1 MSSNRST
8 AASTHHHTPLA
19 QHATNGATFRF
30 CGDFAARSAYRVPGV
45 MLVAV
50 IKTKSS
56 STSNAAKVCLFRRNA
71 ALASRV
77 FGSTMIA
84 ELTKSREV
92 RVFRRLVP
100 MIGLVAV
107 WGVVVAAGPARA
119 QVNIDQGKSTAEI
132 FSGDCGTCH
141 KTAKGLANGRNA
153 GALAGFLREHYTS
166 SAQQAAS
173 LAAYVLG
180 AGSGPAPSAGLKP
193 GTGGEQKT
201 GEAKPGEAKP
211 GDKTAAHSGRPEAG
225 ESAKLQQPDQ
235 DTKIEAEPAAAEPAP
250 AGPARKPAAG
260 KHEPRAVTASRGSKQ
275 GPEAPPPA
283 PQAAPIVAP
292 ETVPAPVA
300 TAPAASE
307 PANPEPSNS
316 EASAPA
322 VPQPA
327 VPQPALSQPALPAT
341 AAAPNAVPDSGQA
354 PNAAAP
360 NAEATSSASAAAPAE
375 ASPSDSAPVPRDDI
389 PD

>member
-1 MSSNRST
+1 
-8 AASTHHHTPLA
+8 
-19 QHATNGATFRF
+19 
-30 CGDFAARSAYRVPGV
+30 

-77 FGSTMIA
+77 FGSTMITQLA
-84 ELTKSREV
+84 KSREV
-92 RVFRRLVP
+92 RVFRRFVP
-100 MIGLVAV
+100 MIGLLAV
-107 WGVVVAAGPARA
+107 WGMVVAAAPARA
-119 QVNIDQGKSTAEI
+119 QVNIDQGKSPSEI

-141 KTAKGLANGRNA
+141 KSAKGLANGRNA

-166 SAQQAAS
+166 SAQQASS

-180 AGSGPAPSAGLKP
+180 AGSGPAPTANLKP
-193 GTGGEQKT
+193 GTAGEQKT
-201 GEAKPGEAKP
+201 GEAKPGE
-211 GDKTAAHSGRPEAG
+211 KTAAHPGRPDAG
-225 ESAKLQQPDQ
+225 ENAKLQQPDQ

-250 AGPARKPAAG
+250 AGPGRKPAAG

-275 GPEAPPPA
+275 GPEVPPPA
-283 PQAAPIVAP
+283 LQAAPVVAP
-292 ETVPAPVA
+292 ETVPAPV
-300 TAPAASE
+300 ASE

-327 VPQPALSQPALPAT
+327 VSQPAVSQPALPAT
-341 AAAPNAVPDSGQA
+341 AAAPSAAPDSAQA
-354 PNAAAP
+354 PNAAAQS
-360 NAEATSSASAAAPAE
+360 AEATSSASAAAPAE